1 MFSSLAHRVL
11 DTLRA
16 VAVPVAGA
24 WVERAAKAAEARGRH
39 RTRDLGPAPL
49 TTGRHVRFLVTS
61 AWGIGGTVRATIT
74 AAAHLASNHD
84 VEVVSVVRSAAQ
96 PAMAIPDGLRLRAL
110 FDKTARRPSPRNL
123 AGLLLYRAPSHL
135 WDKRDSHFQRA
146 SLWTDVLL
154 LGWLRALP
162 DGTVLVATRP
172 ALVFLAS
179 RLAPAG
185 VVVIAQ
191 EHQQL
196 GRYREDKREDLAA
209 ALANVSLVVT
219 LTESDRDAYRDMLGS
234 SGPRVAAIPNAVPDV
249 PLGPGDPGAHTLIA
263 AGRLAPQ
270 KGFDLL
276 LEAFVAV
283 ADRHPDWTLDIFG
296 KGPLHEPLERQ
307 VIDLGLVG
315 RARLNGPT
323 DRLGERMRDASVF
336 VLSSRYE
343 GFPIVL
349 LEALAAGLAVV
360 SFDCPTGPSD
370 ILTDGKNGLLVPPED
385 VPALA
390 AALDRVMADESLR
403 RRLAA
408 AAPAAVIPYS
418 RQQVGRRWDELLAEK

>member
-1 MFSSLAHRVL
+1 M
-11 DTLRA
+11 
-16 VAVPVAGA
+16 
-24 WVERAAKAAEARGRH
+24 
-39 RTRDLGPAPL
+39 RTR
-49 TTGRHVRFLVTS
+49 
-61 AWGIGGTVRATIT
+61 
-74 AAAHLASNHD
+74 
-84 VEVVSVVRSAAQ
+84 
-96 PAMAIPDGLRLRAL
+96 
-110 FDKTARRPSPRNL
+110 
-123 AGLLLYRAPSHL
+123 
-135 WDKRDSHFQRA
+135 
-146 SLWTDVLL
+146 
-154 LGWLRALP
+154 
-162 DGTVLVATRP
+162 
-172 ALVFLAS
+172 
-179 RLAPAG
+179 
-185 VVVIAQ
+185 
-191 EHQQL
+191 
-196 GRYREDKREDLAA
+196 
-209 ALANVSLVVT
+209 
-219 LTESDRDAYRDMLGS
+219 
-234 SGPRVAAIPNAVPDV
+234 
-249 PLGPGDPGAHTLIA
+249 LIA

-296 KGPLHEPLERQ
+296 KGPLREPLEQQ
-307 VIDLGLVG
+307 VIDLGLGG

-370 ILTDGKNGLLVPPED
+370 ILTDGTDGLLVPPED

-418 RQQVGRRWDELLAEK
+418 TQLVGRRWDALLGGL